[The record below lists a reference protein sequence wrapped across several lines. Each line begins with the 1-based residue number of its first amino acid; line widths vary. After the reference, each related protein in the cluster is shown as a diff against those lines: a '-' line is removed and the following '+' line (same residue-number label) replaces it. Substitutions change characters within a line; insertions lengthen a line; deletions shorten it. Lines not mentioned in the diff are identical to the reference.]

1 MKEPG
6 HDVRRLEMN
15 DRSTEDVL
23 RRDEETL
30 HRFGYSQEL
39 ARRMSAFGNFAV
51 SFMVIGVF
59 FGVAVNMQQGLG
71 TAGMF
76 GLTVMWLVGG
86 VIALATALSLGEIS
100 SAIPTA
106 GGLYHW
112 SSVLGGRGWGWATSW
127 INLLAY
133 VFSMGGTAVA
143 TYLVFN
149 QMILNEVFST
159 DTSHWG
165 YGQQLFGVTVLMI
178 SWAVF
183 NHVGVS
189 TLSRLVEIGAY
200 ITLVGAIALCGMMLY
215 NIHPGNLRH
224 LFDFANN
231 TGAAGGDVV
240 PHTSNPILIC
250 GYALLLPMWLVT
262 SYDASAHVSEET
274 VDAARAVPKAMKNSV
289 LFSVILGIVLFMI
302 FGLAMQDP
310 AAIARK
316 GPDAFITLY
325 QQVVAPAWLKHFVAV
340 AITVSVYMCGAS
352 CMTGFSRALFSFA
365 RDRGLPMCFARVS
378 KRFRTP
384 AAAIWCGAVA
394 GVAVTLYSSA
404 FAALTAGTALFYQIC
419 YGMAIL
425 AAMFAKNRTYGPFRL
440 GKWSKPCGI
449 VAVTGGAVIVWAGLQ
464 PPTEILVQYF
474 IGLFVLLLL
483 GWFGFERRRFPG
495 PPVSPTPKRA
505 DEAPGQF
512 EEALME
518 H

>member
-1 MKEPG
+1 
-6 HDVRRLEMN
+6 MN
-15 DRSTEDVL
+15 DDTNEDVL
-23 RRDEETL
+23 RQDEETL
-30 HRFGYSQEL
+30 HRFGYAQEL
-39 ARRMSAFGNFAV
+39 ARNMSAFGNFAV

-59 FGVAVNMQQGLG
+59 FGVTVNMQQGLG

-149 QMILNEVFST
+149 QMILNEVFGI

-165 YGQQLFGVTVLMI
+165 YFQQLLGVSALM
-178 SWAVF
+178 STWAIF
-183 NHVGVS
+183 NHVGVK

-200 ITLVGAIALCGMMLY
+200 ITLVGAIALCGMMLC
-215 NIHPGNLRH
+215 NIHLENLRH
-224 LFDFANN
+224 ILDYANN

-240 PHTSNPILIC
+240 PRTTNPVLIC

-289 LFSVILGIVLFMI
+289 LFSVLLGIVLFVI

-316 GPDAFITLY
+316 GPDAFLTLY
-325 QQVVAPAWLKHFVAV
+325 QQVRAPAWLKHFVAI

-365 RDRGLPMCFARVS
+365 RDRGLPGCFAHVS

-384 AAAIWCGAVA
+384 SAAIWCGAMA
-394 GVAVTLYSSA
+394 GIAVTLYSSA

-425 AAMFAKNRTYGPFRL
+425 AAMFAKNRSYGPFRL
-440 GKWSKPCGI
+440 GVWSKPCGI
-449 VAVTGGAVIVWAGLQ
+449 TAVTGGAVIVWAGLQ
-464 PPTEILVQYF
+464 PPTEILVHYF
-474 IGLFVLLLL
+474 IGLFALLLL
-483 GWFGFERRRFPG
+483 GWFGLERRRFPG
-495 PPVSPTPKRA
+495 PPDALMHKRA
-505 DEAPGQF
+505 DHASIGF
-512 EEALME
+512 DKTASNA
-518 H
+518 